1 MKILV
6 AMSGGVDSTV
16 AAHILNK
23 EGHSVAGAYMQM
35 LDTEASRQAAE
46 SARLAAE
53 KMGIPFYLID
63 ARESFRANVLEYFVS
78 AYLEGSTPNPCI
90 QCNKTI
96 KFGLFIQKAIE
107 LEYDKIATGHYA
119 RIIFNKETALYELHQ
134 SSDKNKDQSYFLYQ
148 LDQEQLS
155 RSVFPLEGISKD
167 MVRAIAEDFGFAN
180 AKSKDSQDIC
190 FVENGKYIKY
200 IEEYTGKE
208 LAPGCF
214 VDINGKILAKH
225 KGIANYTIGQRKG
238 VGVSLGM
245 GVPAYVISKDAAS
258 NTVVMGEDS
267 LLYTNI
273 IKGTQVR
280 FTNGRMPDGPLRVQ
294 AKHRY
299 NQIPSDAT
307 IRVEQS
313 DGKRF
318 VIAEF
323 DNPQRAVTPGQSLV
337 FYDGDRILGGAIV
350 V

>member
-23 EGHSVAGAYMQM
+23 EGHEVAGAYMQM

-46 SARLAAE
+46 SAGLAAR

-63 ARESFRANVLEYFVS
+63 ARASFKANVLEYFVR

-107 LEYDKIATGHYA
+107 LGYDKIATGHYA
-119 RIIFNKETALYELHQ
+119 RIVYNEDTGLYELRQ
-134 SSDKNKDQSYFLYQ
+134 SSDKHKDQSYFLYQ

-155 RSVFPLEGISKD
+155 RSVFPLEGISKET
-167 MVRAIAEDFGFAN
+167 VRAIAEDFGFAN

-190 FVENGKYIKY
+190 FVENGKYINY
-200 IEEYTGKE
+200 IEEYTGKTLE
-208 LAPGCF
+208 PGCF
-214 VDINGKILAKH
+214 VDINGNILAKH

-245 GVPAYVISKDAAS
+245 GVPAYVISKDATT

-280 FTNGRMPDGPLRVQ
+280 FTDGKMPHEAVRVQ

-299 NQIPSDAT
+299 NQTPSDAT
-307 IRVEQS
+307 IRVEQT

-337 FYDGDRILGGAIV
+337 FYDGDKILGGAIV